1 MDFGWY
7 GEADGAAALDFLA
20 QRPEVEP
27 DRLGLVGL
35 SMGGEEAIGAAGA
48 DDRVAAVVAEGATAR
63 VAADKGYLAA
73 YGTRG
78 AVQQRIDR
86 VTFWLAG
93 LLSGAPEPRPLRE
106 SVAVAAARPHPTQF
120 LLVTAGDE
128 PDEAL
133 AANFVRDGADH
144 VVETWSV
151 PSSGHV
157 QGLATDPAGW
167 EERVVGF
174 LDSVLDVTPGLSPG

>member
-1 MDFGWY
+1 
-7 GEADGAAALDFLA
+7 
-20 QRPEVEP
+20 
-27 DRLGLVGL
+27 
-35 SMGGEEAIGAAGA
+35 
-48 DDRVAAVVAEGATAR
+48 
-63 VAADKGYLAA
+63 
-73 YGTRG
+73 
-78 AVQQRIDR
+78 
-86 VTFWLAG
+86 
-93 LLSGAPEPRPLRE
+93 
-106 SVAVAAARPHPTQF
+106 VAVAAARPHPTQF